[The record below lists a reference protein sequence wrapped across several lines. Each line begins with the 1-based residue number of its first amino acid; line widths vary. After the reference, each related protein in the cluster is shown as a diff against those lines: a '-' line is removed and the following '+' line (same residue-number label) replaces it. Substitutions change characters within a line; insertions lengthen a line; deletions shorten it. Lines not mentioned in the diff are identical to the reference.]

1 MMTRISL
8 DGHSPMRQ
16 PAHYAQTF
24 LPDFCEQGNLLRTML
39 IAELLAIG
47 IAAVDT
53 GPWLA
58 RLETLALVSLFVQ
71 WVAVV
76 GIALLCL
83 SQRYLA
89 RLDDRVAAVL
99 AFALLMAVILAF
111 TLVVDAARD
120 GLALPLTEQPVAA
133 MLLEHAVVGA
143 IVSALALRYFYVTAQ
158 WRRQIEAEAEARIQ
172 ALQARIRPHFL
183 FNSLNTIAE
192 LTRTEPAQAEAA
204 VEDLSAL
211 FHISLSGR
219 TLVTLDDELAMVAS
233 YLRLECQRLGERL
246 RVEWSIDQGVGAIAV
261 PALTLQPLVENAVYH
276 GIAQLPAGGR
286 IRIEAQ
292 RSDGGATEVTVRN
305 EVADTSVYASGHRM
319 AQDNVRQRLRL
330 ARGERATMTTET
342 RAGEYIVRVHLPEGA
357 A

>member
-1 MMTRISL
+1 
-8 DGHSPMRQ
+8 
-16 PAHYAQTF
+16 
-24 LPDFCEQGNLLRTML
+24 
-39 IAELLAIG
+39 
-47 IAAVDT
+47 
-53 GPWLA
+53 
-58 RLETLALVSLFVQ
+58 
-71 WVAVV
+71 
-76 GIALLCL
+76 
-83 SQRYLA
+83 
-89 RLDDRVAAVL
+89 
-99 AFALLMAVILAF
+99 
-111 TLVVDAARD
+111 
-120 GLALPLTEQPVAA
+120 
-133 MLLEHAVVGA
+133 
-143 IVSALALRYFYVTAQ
+143 
-158 WRRQIEAEAEARIQ
+158 
-172 ALQARIRPHFL
+172 
-183 FNSLNTIAE
+183 
-192 LTRTEPAQAEAA
+192 

-330 ARGERATMTTET
+330 VRGERATMTTET
-342 RAGEYIVRVHLPEGA
+342 RAGEYIVRVHLPEEA